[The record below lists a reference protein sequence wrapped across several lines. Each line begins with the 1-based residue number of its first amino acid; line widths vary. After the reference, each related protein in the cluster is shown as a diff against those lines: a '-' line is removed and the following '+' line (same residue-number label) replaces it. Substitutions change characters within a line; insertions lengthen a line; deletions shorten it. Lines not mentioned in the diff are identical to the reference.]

1 MSYYKTCPHC
11 GANLDAGERCYCEH
25 EKTPAGAGTDVNS
38 NKKNNVSVSSI
49 AQNENM
55 YKQFLKEWDKYFMGA
70 LK

>member
-11 GANLDAGERCYCEH
+11 GANIDAGERCDCEH
-25 EKTPAGAGTDVNS
+25 EKTPAGTDVNS
-38 NKKNNVSVSSI
+38 NRINKVSMSSI

-55 YKQFLKEWDKYFMGA
+55 YKQFLKEWEKYFMGA

>member
-11 GANLDAGERCYCEH
+11 GANIDAGERCNCEH
-25 EKTPAGAGTDVNS
+25 EKTPAGTGVNS

-55 YKQFLKEWDKYFMGA
+55 YKQFLKVWEKDFMGA